1 MPLANYTTEVS
12 AVKSVGEIQGM
23 LVAHKAKE
31 ILIEYD
37 GVGEP
42 QALSFII
49 ATSKGNLPFILPSN
63 IARVEAVLIA
73 QRKSMPEK
81 WHRNY
86 ELTMRR
92 IHEQA
97 VRVGWRIL
105 RDWIRAQMAIL
116 ETEMVKLEQ
125 IFLPYMVTPGG
136 KSLYEVF
143 NEKGFYLTE
152 GDKGK

>member
-12 AVKSVGEIQGM
+12 AKKSMDEIQGM
-23 LVAHKAKE
+23 LTAHGARK
-31 ILIEYD
+31 ILTEYD
-37 GVGEP
+37 GAGEP

-49 ATSKGNLPFILPSN
+49 ATPKGDLPSTLPSN

-86 ELTMRR
+86 EPTMQR

-97 VRVGWRIL
+97 IRVGWRIL
-105 RDWIRAQMAIL
+105 KDWIRAQMAIL

-125 IFLPYMVTPGG
+125 IFLPYLVTPSG
-136 KSLYEVF
+136 KSLYEALS
-143 NEKGFYLTE
+143 EKGFYLTE
-152 GDKGK
+152 GK